1 MILLTPLA
9 LFVVLGTRVVA
20 STTTGSE
27 DNVTV
32 SVPIARRRDLTGDR
46 GSTLNIVKRDSMRS
60 RHLLGNTQNTGV
72 PLNDAMPSPGAY
84 TAYIGVGDPPTYC
97 ESC

>member
-1 MILLTPLA
+1 MLLLTPLA

-32 SVPIARRRDLTGDR
+32 SVPIAKRRDLTGDR
-46 GSTLNIVKRDSMRS
+46 GGTLNVVKRDIMRS
-60 RHLLGNTQNTGV
+60 RHLLGSTQNIDV
-72 PLNDAMPSPGAY
+72 PLNDAIPNPGAY
-84 TAYIGVGDPPTYC
+84 TAQIGVGIPPTYC